1 MSHADILDTDIHT
14 FLERHERKDLLRFV
28 AVGSVDDGKS
38 TLIGRLLVDTDAVY
52 DDHLA
57 DATERGGTG
66 VLDLARITDG
76 LRAEREQ
83 GITIDVAY
91 RYFTTA
97 SRKFIIADTPGHI
110 QYTRNMATGAST
122 ADLAIILIDA
132 RLGVQQQSR
141 RHAFI
146 ASMLGIPYLVV
157 AVNKMDL
164 VDFDQGVYDR
174 IHEEFRAFTS
184 QLRFVDVRFLPISAL
199 MGDNVVHRSES
210 TPWYTGGSML
220 DILQTVDVQASR
232 NLEVFRL
239 PVQYVVRP
247 HLDYRGFA
255 GQVVSGVVKK
265 GDPVVVL
272 PAGTTSRVRSIDT
285 YDGELA
291 EAFAPQSVVLRLTD
305 EIDVSRGDVLAHPT
319 HAPQVAHSFDA
330 MFVWMSE
337 TPLDTGKSYLIKH
350 GARYV
355 TGWLEE
361 VRYEV
366 DLDTLAEKAD
376 VETLGLNGIGRVAV
390 RASRPLVFDAYDEN
404 RAMGALIVIDSMT
417 NNTVGAGMIC
427 RADGRET
434 AADAARAEIPRSGVS
449 AGERARRFGHAGAVL
464 WCEGGDR
471 EHVAALAFALERRLF
486 DRGCAVHVLDGSG
499 DGSTSTL
506 AAVASHLVDAGLV
519 AVCVAPGSAPVA
531 QAALGGL
538 PERVVHRVAVGAG
551 AGAGADAVVAPVDV
565 TPEQAAGA
573 VIVAL
578 EAKGLRLGG

>member
-14 FLERHERKDLLRFV
+14 FLERHEQKDLLRFV

-97 SRKFIIADTPGHI
+97 QRKFIIADTPGHI

-132 RLGVQQQSR
+132 RLGVLQQSR

-164 VDFDQGVYDR
+164 VDFDEGVYNAICD
-174 IHEEFRAFTS
+174 EFRAFTA
-184 QLRFVDVRFLPISAL
+184 QLRYTDVRFLPISAL

-220 DILQTVDVQASR
+220 DILQTVDVMASR
-232 NLEVFRL
+232 NLDVFRF

-255 GQVVSGVVKK
+255 AQIVSGVVKK
-265 GDPVVVL
+265 GDPIVVL
-272 PAGTTSRVRSIDT
+272 PSGTTSHVRSIDT
-285 YDGELA
+285 YDGELD

-305 EIDVSRGDVLAHPT
+305 EVDVSRGDVLAHTARP
-319 HAPQVAHSFDA
+319 PQVAHSFDA

-350 GARYV
+350 GARYI

-366 DLDTLAEKAD
+366 DLDTLAEKTD
-376 VETLGLNGIGRVAV
+376 VQTLGLNAIGRVAV
-390 RASRPLVFDAYDEN
+390 RASRPLVFDPYDEN

-434 AADAARAEIPRSGVS
+434 AADAARAELPRSGVS
-449 AGERARRFGHAGAVL
+449 VGERTRRFGHAGAVL
-464 WCEGGDR
+464 WCEGGDGDAS
-471 EHVAALAFALERRLF
+471 AALAFALERRLF
-486 DRGCAVHVLDGSG
+486 DRGCAVHVVERAHDGA
-499 DGSTSTL
+499 TL
-506 AAVASHLVDAGLV
+506 AAVAGQLVDAGLL
-519 AVCVAPGSAPVA
+519 AVCVAPSSAPVA
-531 QAALGGL
+531 ELALSALAA
-538 PERVVHRVAVGAG
+538 ESVHRVAAG
-551 AGAGADAVVAPVDV
+551 AGASADAVRAPAGA
-565 TPEQAAGA
+565 TPEQAAAAIIGE
-573 VIVAL
+573 L
-578 EAKGLRLGG
+578 ESKGLRLGA

>member
-14 FLERHERKDLLRFV
+14 FLERHEQKDLLRFV

-132 RLGVQQQSR
+132 RLGVLQQSR

-164 VDFDQGVYDR
+164 VDFDEAVYDR
-174 IHEEFRAFTS
+174 IREEFQAFTA
-184 QLRFVDVRFLPISAL
+184 QLRFADVRFLPISAL
-199 MGDNVVHRSES
+199 KGDNVVHRSES

-232 NLEVFRL
+232 NLEVFRF

-255 GQVVSGVVKK
+255 AQIVSGVVKK

-272 PAGTTSRVRSIDT
+272 PAGTTSRVRAIDT
-285 YDGELA
+285 YDGELD

-319 HAPQVAHSFDA
+319 RSPQVAHSFDA

-366 DLDTLAEKAD
+366 DLDTLAEKTE
-376 VETLGLNGIGRVAV
+376 VQTLGLNGIGRVAV
-390 RASRPLVFDAYDEN
+390 RASRPLVFDPYDVN

-434 AADAARAEIPRSGVS
+434 AADAARAELPRSGVS
-449 AGERARRFGHAGAVL
+449 AGERQRRFGHAGVVL
-464 WCEGGDR
+464 WCEGGDGDQA
-471 EHVAALAFALERRLF
+471 AALAYAMERRLF
-486 DRGCAVHVLDGSG
+486 DRGCAVHVIQGAEDGA
-499 DGSTSTL
+499 TL
-506 AAVASHLVDAGLV
+506 AAVATQLVEAGLV
-519 AVCVAPGSAPVA
+519 AVCVAPSDEAA
-531 QAALGGL
+531 ARLALSRLSSAAL
-538 PERVVHRVAVGAG
+538 HRIAAG
-551 AGAGADAVVAPVDV
+551 PGADADAVAAPSDV
-565 TPEQAAGA
+565 TPEQAAGV
-573 VIVAL
+573 VISAL
-578 EAKGLRLGG
+578 ETKGLRLGV